1 MHLDKTRRSS
11 EPVVPALKASAFQD
25 SLKFIFGY
33 EEPSDLKSAQN
44 LMLTPEPIIHSQE
57 MLRRKS
63 QLDLLNAVENMG
75 ITDSDQRI
83 NLDQTPLSAISYQL
97 GSLDY
102 VNLRALYINPLF
114 QSHLFFITSF
124 ILYYTYS
131 YRDLTVTQN
140 DKLHTAK
147 YKSNQS

>member
-75 ITDSDQRI
+75 LTDSDQRI

-102 VNLRALYINPLF
+102 VNLRALYINPIS
-114 QSHLFFITSF
+114 QSSIFITSF
-124 ILYYTYS
+124 IFYYI
-131 YRDLTVTQN
+131 VTEI
-140 DKLHTAK
+140 
-147 YKSNQS
+147 

>member
-114 QSHLFFITSF
+114 PISF
-124 ILYYTYS
+124 ILYYIFYFILYS
-131 YRDLTVTQN
+131 YRDLTVAQN

-147 YKSNQS
+147 YKSNQI

>member
-114 QSHLFFITSF
+114 PISF
-124 ILYYTYS
+124 ILYYIFYFILYS
-131 YRDLTVTQN
+131 YRDLTVAQN